1 MRLFFIRHGETV
13 HNVAGLYAGV
23 CDSQLTAHGVLQ
35 AQRLGAHLAAR
46 SASVGPVVRI
56 FSSDLQRAA
65 ITAQAIIDAQT
76 PNRSSGSGAG
86 GGYSYGIP
94 DQERAVRLVKLP
106 DLRERDFRSAEGKP
120 YGTPRT
126 DAETH
131 QEMAARSDRFV
142 RTHLAPVLC
151 DRNLLES
158 PTEVSVMVVAHGL
171 ILNFLLRSLL
181 SRFAPAELAQLEG
194 PGTEYLSAWGNTG
207 YMEATVGLAP
217 QDPTV
222 VPTGVDSKFED
233 AVSTI
238 STTRPKRRIKLNVL
252 RLNSLDHLDG
262 LKKTRGG
269 IGSAQFDKN
278 QKTLDSFVRPSPK
291 KRKLGE

>member
-35 AQRLGAHLAAR
+35 ARRLGAHLAAR

-65 ITAQAIIDAQT
+65 VTAQAIIDAQT
-76 PNRSSGSGAG
+76 PQRSSSGGAG
-86 GGYSYGIP
+86 
-94 DQERAVRLVKLP
+94 ERAVGLVKLP

-158 PTEVSVMVVAHGL
+158 PTEVSVVVVAHGL

-181 SRFAPAELAQLEG
+181 SRFAPAELGRLEG

-207 YMEATVGLAP
+207 YMEATV
-217 QDPTV
+217 
-222 VPTGVDSKFED
+222 SKSED
-233 AVSTI
+233 AVPTSA
-238 STTRPKRRIKLNVL
+238 TTRPKRRIKLNVL
-252 RLNSLDHLDG
+252 RLNSLDHLEG

-278 QKTLDSFVRPSPK
+278 QRTLDSFVRPSAT